1 MRRRVA
7 VALVALACCGCA
19 TMAVPPQPMEG
30 KPLDAF
36 YDELKADLQQVH
48 WRLRGGASCGSDA
61 EREIDLRN
69 ASVTL
74 SMRRVAEATVD
85 GVLKLVAV
93 PLAGVAVAPALEAQA
108 TRRSVQDLTL
118 KLDVDGAVPVYT
130 PGSAPEA
137 QSALARTLNA
147 AIDAFMRSSASQP
160 CIRLAGLKLQVV
172 LDVQRDAGGGFR
184 IVVPPA
190 SLSGELARQDVNTL
204 TVAWDKIKSN
214 ALR

>member
-1 MRRRVA
+1 MRSPA
-7 VALVALACCGCA
+7 AAALVALACSGCA
-19 TMAVPPQPMEG
+19 TMAGAPGPVGG

-48 WRLRGGASCGSDA
+48 WRVRGGASCGGGG

-85 GVLKLVAV
+85 GEVKLVAV
-93 PLAGVAVAPALEAQA
+93 PLFGVAAPSLAAQA
-108 TRRSVQDLTL
+108 ARRSVQDLTL
-118 KLDVDGAVPVYT
+118 KLEVEGPAPVYT
-130 PGSAPEA
+130 PASAPEA
-137 QSALARTLNA
+137 RSALARTLNA
-147 AIDAFMRSSASQP
+147 AIDAFVRSSAAQP
-160 CIRLAGLKLQVV
+160 CVRLAGLRLQVV
-172 LDVQRDAGGGFR
+172 LDVERDAGGGLR

-204 TVAWDKIKSN
+204 TVAWDRIESN